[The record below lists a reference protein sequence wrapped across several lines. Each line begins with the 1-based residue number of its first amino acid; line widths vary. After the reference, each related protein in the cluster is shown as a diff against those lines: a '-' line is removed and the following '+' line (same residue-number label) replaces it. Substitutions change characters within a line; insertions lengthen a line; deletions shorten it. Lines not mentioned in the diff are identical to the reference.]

1 MNRMIRLFAPGFA
14 GLAFAAS
21 AGAVDIEGFWRG
33 TVTCQEFDGVVTK
46 TKDRVAVFD
55 IIHPDGATFIAE
67 LNGITRFNGSIVP
80 SSANGVTGGEAVMS
94 GCDTDAFPI
103 DGERGEMIHLR
114 AKVNPTKGTGT
125 LTGVGIYESGTT
137 PFIKVCKYKFKRES
151 TTPGAFTE
159 GCPP

>member
-1 MNRMIRLFAPGFA
+1 MKRTVRPLFLGIA
-14 GLAFAAS
+14 GLSFTAS

-46 TKDRVAVFD
+46 TKDRVAALDV
-55 IIHPDGATFIAE
+55 IHPDGATFIAE
-67 LNGITRFNGSIVP
+67 LNGITSFNGSIVP
-80 SSANGVTGGEAVMS
+80 SASNGVTGGEAVMS
-94 GCDTDAFPI
+94 GCTTDAFPI

-125 LTGVGIYESGTT
+125 LTGVGIYESATT
-137 PFIKVCKYKFKRES
+137 PFLKVCKYKFKRES